1 MEGAATSAMSSA
13 VALRFHNNEL
23 MCGGGK
29 MPDFFIQ
36 HKSALNVTAQEATPN
51 QGFRAGQLGALHAV
65 LAHFSVHDDP
75 AIVCLPTGYGKTS
88 VMMAL
93 PLLMAPSRVL
103 VVEPSNA
110 LRKQV
115 SSHFRELST
124 LRRIGAIAQTVPN
137 PSVLRHESRPETEAD
152 WVALAGHDV
161 VVSTP
166 GSSSP
171 SVAPGSP
178 RDLFDLVIYDEAHH
192 APAKTWEAFLEH
204 YNGARFV
211 FLTATPFRRDG
222 RVIPGKLVYRYPVM
236 RAVNEGAFHP
246 VAFRAAPVENILDD
260 DHVDKVIAETAV
272 NQLRA
277 DTQAGF
283 DHRLFVRAATINAAR
298 ALVQIYQDLG
308 VDVEAVSS
316 KLSKRMQDDCE
327 RRLVSGELQ
336 GIVCVDMFGEGYDFA
351 KLKVAALH
359 APHRSLVPTIQ
370 FIGRFSRVDA
380 TTGQAT
386 LIAPLSRVQDATGSL
401 LREGV
406 DLARM
411 IDEAAQAELAGGAGE
426 QAMLERLHVK
436 RLTESDYEAVSPLV
450 LQLYAHVRVFRCLE
464 VPDFSL
470 IGETIGRELRV
481 VKQWSSED
489 GTISLILTAD
499 ENPPNWATS
508 DALVNVRHDAFL
520 LIYFPGSQL
529 CYIGSTRRREKIYLG
544 LMDNVCDKNY
554 RTLSYEETSRARAG
568 LQSVRFYNV
577 GLKNTTFNSQGETYR
592 TLTGP
597 AAERAVTTGDGRAYA
612 QGHFFGSGIDGNEI
626 ETIGASSSSRIWS
639 NQRLT
644 VADFLNW
651 AERLNGRL
659 VGTAPFAETHLDIIR
674 AATTLRRL
682 PDVVIAATWSKTG
695 FKSNPRVRCR
705 PAPAAPVIYRRLTEW
720 ELTSFESR
728 PGEHELRFTII
739 SEEVA
744 VRMRFTLGQGRMVSL
759 LDDEPA
765 VVDVESAVDSWMPLS
780 DWLCDHPPLF
790 YAADKSSFEGMNL
803 MAAPQLQVAALAPDD
818 AEALDWTGCDLTVEF
833 VPNNGTPEARRKR
846 QELAGQLTVQEHL
859 ERHLLALPNLVA
871 LFYDH
876 RTGEAA
882 DYITVS
888 SAPTGD
894 VDVALYHCKGAGG
907 PPGGGRVSDV
917 YEVAGQLVKSVFYCD
932 VGTLLAHMEDRMD
945 RRHLSPSR
953 FVRGDLQTLREV
965 LGNVRATKLGFT
977 VVGVQPGI
985 RRSLV
990 GPHLADLMAFG
1001 INYARQGGAS
1011 KAYWLVSE

>member
-1 MEGAATSAMSSA
+1 MS
-13 VALRFHNNEL
+13 
-23 MCGGGK
+23 
-29 MPDFFIQ
+29 DFFIQ
-36 HKSALNVTAQEATPN
+36 QKGALNLAAQGTTPN

-65 LAHFSVHDDP
+65 LAHVSVHDDP

-93 PLLMAPSRVL
+93 PLLMAPRRVL
-103 VVEPSNA
+103 VVEPSDA
-110 LRKQV
+110 LRRQV

-124 LRRIGAIAQTVPN
+124 LRRIGAIAQAVPN
-137 PSVLRHESRPETEAD
+137 PSVLRHEGRPESEAD
-152 WVALAGHDV
+152 WGALAEHAV

-171 SVAPGSP
+171 SMAPGCP
-178 RDLFDLVIYDEAHH
+178 RDLFDLVIFDEAHH
-192 APAKTWEAFLEH
+192 APAETWAAYLEH
-204 YNGARFV
+204 YSEARFV
-211 FLTATPFRRDG
+211 FLTATPFRRDS

-236 RAVNEGAFHP
+236 RAVDEGAFHP
-246 VAFRAAPVENILDD
+246 VAFRAAAVENMLDD
-260 DHVDKVIAETAV
+260 EHVDRVIAETAV
-272 NQLRA
+272 NQFRA
-277 DTQAGF
+277 DIQAGF

-298 ALVQIYQDLG
+298 ALVPVYRDLG
-308 VDVEAVSS
+308 VDVEAIDS
-316 KLSKRMQDDCE
+316 KLSKRKQDDCE

-336 GIVCVDMFGEGYDFA
+336 GIVCVDMFGEGYDFP

-370 FIGRFSRVDA
+370 FIGRFARVDA

-386 LIAPLSRVQDATGSL
+386 LIAPLFRIQGATGSL

-411 IDEAAQAELAGGAGE
+411 IDAAAQAELAGDAEE
-426 QAMLERLHVK
+426 QAMLERLPVK
-436 RLTESDYEAVSPLV
+436 RLAESDYEAVSPLA
-450 LQLYAHVRVFRCLE
+450 LQLYAHVRVFRCSDA
-464 VPDFSL
+464 PDFSL
-470 IGETIGRELRV
+470 IGETVGRELRV

-489 GTISLILTAD
+489 GTISLVLTAD

-508 DALVNVRHDAFL
+508 DVLVNVRHDAFL
-520 LIYFPGSQL
+520 LIYCRGSQL
-529 CYIGSTRRREKIYLG
+529 CYVGSTRRTEKIYLG
-544 LMDNVCDKNY
+544 LMDKVCDKNY
-554 RTLSYEETSRARAG
+554 RALSYEETSRARAG

-597 AAERAVTTGDGRAYA
+597 AAERAVTAGDGRAYA
-612 QGHFFGSGIDGNEI
+612 QGHFFGSGIDGEEM

-644 VADFLNW
+644 VAEFLDW
-651 AERLNGRL
+651 VERLNGRL
-659 VGTAPFAETHLDIIR
+659 VGAAPFAETHLDIIR

-682 PDVVIAATWSKTG
+682 PDVVIAATWPKTG
-695 FKSNPRVRCR
+695 FKANPKVRYW
-705 PAPAAPVIYRRLTEW
+705 PAPGAPAIYRRLTEW
-720 ELTSFESR
+720 ELTGFESR
-728 PGEHELRFTII
+728 PDEHELRFTMI
-739 SEEVA
+739 SDEKA
-744 VRMRFTLGQGRMVSL
+744 VRMRFAVGQGRMVSL
-759 LDDEPA
+759 LDGEP
-765 VVDVESAVDSWMPLS
+765 VVEVESAVDSWMPLS

-803 MAAPQLQVAALAPDD
+803 MAAPQLQSAELSPGD
-818 AEALDWTGCDLTVEF
+818 AEALDWTGCDVTVEF
-833 VPNNGTPEARRKR
+833 VPNNGSPDARRKR
-846 QELAGQLTVQEHL
+846 RGLAGRLTVQEHL

-882 DYITVS
+882 DYIAVT
-888 SAPTGD
+888 SAPAGD

-907 PPGGGRVSDV
+907 PPGGGRVGDV

-932 VGTLLAHMEDRMD
+932 ATTLLAHMEDRMD
-945 RRHLSPSR
+945 RRHTSPST
-953 FVRGDLQTLREV
+953 FVHGDLQTLREV
-965 LGNVRATKLGFT
+965 LGTVRATKLGFT

-990 GPHLADLMAFG
+990 SAHLADLMAFG
-1001 INYARQGGAS
+1001 INYARQGGAT